1 MGYSSDRT
9 ATMNMQQAMSFLKH
23 AFPDFEDHSGEP
35 ASICANTT
43 HSTVDIFEFASFAAL
58 ALEKR
63 DDRRMHAIFNLLE
76 TFLSQGSSELR
87 DWVADAIEA
96 LQGVCA
102 WRRQGEYTLT
112 GLLGRETRVLW
123 DRLEFLRRSSSEL
136 DLSDCSVFEAEILT
150 WRFVREKSR
159 TLTAAA

>member
-1 MGYSSDRT
+1 
-9 ATMNMQQAMSFLKH
+9 MNMQQAMSFLRQ
-23 AFPDFEDHSGEP
+23 AFPDFEDHSGDP
-35 ASICANTT
+35 SPLCANTL
-43 HSTVDIFEFASFAAL
+43 HSTVDVFDFASFAAL

-63 DDRRMHAIFNLLE
+63 DDRRLLTLFNLLE
-76 TFLSQGSSELR
+76 TFLAQGSSELH
-87 DWVADAIEA
+87 DWVVDAIEA

-102 WRRQGEYTLT
+102 WRRQGECTFT

-123 DRLEFLRRSSSEL
+123 DRLEFLRRVSSEL

-159 TLTAAA
+159 SLTAAA